1 MAGQREQWASGR
13 GFVLATI
20 GAAVGLGN
28 IWRFSYIA
36 GENGGGAFLIVYLLS
51 VLLVGAPIVIAELA
65 LGRHAAGDA
74 VAGFEKAAPGSPWRH
89 AGWVGVIG
97 GFLIL
102 SYYSVIAGWA
112 LKYFA
117 GSLTGAL
124 WRTAA
129 EGYGGYFARF
139 IANPAEPVAWQM
151 AMLAATM
158 FVVVGGVRRG
168 IEAINRVLMPA
179 LALFVVGL
187 AGFAATLPGAGG
199 GWRFLFVPDWSAL
212 LRSDMYIAALGQA
225 FFSLGIGMAVFVTY
239 ASYTSRD
246 LRIPKSAAAV
256 IAGDTLFAIVA
267 GLAIFPVVF
276 AFGMNPQAGPQLA
289 FITLPQIFLQ
299 MPGGTVVGPLFFGL
313 LVAAALTSMISLL
326 EVSVA
331 VLMHRTPL
339 RRWGAVAAVG
349 ATVFAL
355 GIPSALSFGILSDVQ
370 ISGRGI
376 FDTVDQTVS
385 NYMLPLGGILVC
397 LFVGWRWRPDEA
409 CATADLNGP
418 ALRAIWLWSLRL
430 VAPAMILFV
439 LLDSTGAL

>member
-1 MAGQREQWASGR
+1 
-13 GFVLATI
+13 
-20 GAAVGLGN
+20 
-28 IWRFSYIA
+28 
-36 GENGGGAFLIVYLLS
+36 
-51 VLLVGAPIVIAELA
+51 
-65 LGRHAAGDA
+65 
-74 VAGFEKAAPGSPWRH
+74 
-89 AGWVGVIG
+89 
-97 GFLIL
+97 
-102 SYYSVIAGWA
+102 
-112 LKYFA
+112 
-117 GSLTGAL
+117 
-124 WRTAA
+124 
-129 EGYGGYFARF
+129 
-139 IANPAEPVAWQM
+139 
-151 AMLAATM
+151 
-158 FVVVGGVRRG
+158 
-168 IEAINRVLMPA
+168 
-179 LALFVVGL
+179 
-187 AGFAATLPGAGG
+187 
-199 GWRFLFVPDWSAL
+199 
-212 LRSDMYIAALGQA
+212 MYIAALGQA